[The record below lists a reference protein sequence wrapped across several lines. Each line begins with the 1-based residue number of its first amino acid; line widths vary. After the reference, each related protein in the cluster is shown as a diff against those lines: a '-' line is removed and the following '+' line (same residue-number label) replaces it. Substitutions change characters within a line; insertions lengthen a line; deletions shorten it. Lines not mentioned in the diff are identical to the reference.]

1 VRRFSRAEPISDTTG
16 RDATLKTSLGSSAE
30 ASSARGGDGGADDA
44 RTAAW
49 RFGGRARDAARQYG
63 FTPFAIT
70 LNELTPEGTRNL
82 PPTDSRF
89 RPDMRALENG
99 DSEEA
104 SRAKV
109 RVEDRNRALALAR
122 RKKGETYEPAWFARR
137 VQSSERNDEGFFAPD
152 EGDRLDAVSADLS
165 RIPEEP
171 RETTSPGATSPGSS
185 QKSGVAFKVKENA
198 PPFGKHVNTLENR
211 TSLWVYRG
219 AYWEQRETGEYAEP
233 AVATDERFD
242 VFSVA
247 AAWRAER
254 DRRRKTRGAKA
265 STSLTSELISE
276 DQRD

>member
-1 VRRFSRAEPISDTTG
+1 MDETYAGDAPVRSRFCVSKTTG
-16 RDATLKTSLGSSAE
+16 RDAS
-30 ASSARGGDGGADDA
+30 ASSVRGVDGAGADDARDA

-49 RFGGRARDAARQYG
+49 RFGGLARDAARQYG
-63 FTPFAIT
+63 FTPFAIA

-137 VQSSERNDEGFFAPD
+137 VRSSERNDIQGFFAPGD
-152 EGDRLDAVSADLS
+152 EGDRLDAKVSADLS

-219 AYWEQRETGEYAEP
+219 AYWEQRETG
-233 AVATDERFD
+233 
-242 VFSVA
+242 
-247 AAWRAER
+247 
-254 DRRRKTRGAKA
+254 
-265 STSLTSELISE
+265 
-276 DQRD
+276 

>member
-1 VRRFSRAEPISDTTG
+1 
-16 RDATLKTSLGSSAE
+16 
-30 ASSARGGDGGADDA
+30 
-44 RTAAW
+44 
-49 RFGGRARDAARQYG
+49 
-63 FTPFAIT
+63 
-70 LNELTPEGTRNL
+70 
-82 PPTDSRF
+82 
-89 RPDMRALENG
+89 MRALENG

-137 VQSSERNDEGFFAPD
+137 VQSSERNDEGFFAPGD
-152 EGDRLDAVSADLS
+152 EGDRLDAKVSADLS

-276 DQRD
+276 DRRD